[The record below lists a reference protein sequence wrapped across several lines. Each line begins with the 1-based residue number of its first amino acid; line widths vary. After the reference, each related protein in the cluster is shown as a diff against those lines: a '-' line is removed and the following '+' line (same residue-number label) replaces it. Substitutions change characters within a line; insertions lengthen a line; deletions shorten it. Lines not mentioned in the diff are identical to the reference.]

1 MKFEKMAI
9 IFYMDP
15 SIQQQQQH
23 KQQPQGK
30 VPTNNNSGSVDI
42 SDCSSS
48 SNACEAASTDS

>member
-1 MKFEKMAI
+1 
-9 IFYMDP
+9 MDP
-15 SIQQQQQH
+15 LIQ

-30 VPTNNNSGSVDI
+30 AATNNSGSVDI